1 MLLAPRSTPLP
12 ATSSYS
18 AFGVRR
24 SALGVR
30 CFSASSCGPLSVV
43 RSPVPGTLFAIR
55 SSLLCPS
62 LFALL
67 MPATNDEAS
76 LCQALKFFARLVDTA
91 SLCDPSS
98 AVSSLAARLSAPVAL
113 P

>member
-1 MLLAPRSTPLP
+1 MLP

-43 RSPVPGTLFAIR
+43 RSPVPGTLVAIR
-55 SSLLCPS
+55 SSS
-62 LFALL
+62 FALRSL
-67 MPATNDEAS
+67 PCRAVVTVLFSSWGGDGFEAVVEGEEEFS
-76 LCQALKFFARLVDTA
+76 HNGG
-91 SLCDPSS
+91 
-98 AVSSLAARLSAPVAL
+98 
-113 P
+113 